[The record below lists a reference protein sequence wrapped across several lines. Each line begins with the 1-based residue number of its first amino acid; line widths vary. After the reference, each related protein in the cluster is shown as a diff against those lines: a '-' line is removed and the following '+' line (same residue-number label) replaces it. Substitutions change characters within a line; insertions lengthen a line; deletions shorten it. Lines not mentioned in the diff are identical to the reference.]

1 MGDAQRLD
9 VVKAGG
15 VAAPG
20 LCAGFGETQKLALVR
35 NMGAGV
41 GGQVTDVQLVKNGV
55 GDGLTGV
62 GVCIGV
68 PLRGIDGSQSRIIP
82 RQPLT
87 PVVLA

>member
-20 LCAGFGETQKLALVR
+20 LCAGFGQPQKLALVR

-41 GGQVTDVQLVKNGV
+41 G
-55 GDGLTGV
+55 
-62 GVCIGV
+62 
-68 PLRGIDGSQSRIIP
+68 
-82 RQPLT
+82 
-87 PVVLA
+87 